1 LLAYIWHGK
10 SEIEKM
16 SEQQKNRGSRTWY
29 LLPIFFGL
37 VGGMAMFFV
46 LRDEDRQLA
55 KNGVKLGAILTIVP
69 IIIVASLWSVLFAYL
84 LSDLTTTGATTTPI
98 PDSGLFLP

>member
-1 LLAYIWHGK
+1 MKK

-16 SEQQKNRGSRTWY
+16 SEQQVKRGSKIWY
-29 LLPIFFGL
+29 LLPIFFGF

-46 LRDEDRQLA
+46 LKDENRQLA
-55 KNGVKLGAILTIVP
+55 KNGVKVGAILTILLVVV
-69 IIIVASLWSVLFAYL
+69 IVTLWSVLFASL
-84 LSDLTTTGATTTPI
+84 LSNLSTTGATTTPI

>member
-1 LLAYIWHGK
+1 
-10 SEIEKM
+10 M
-16 SEQQKNRGSRTWY
+16 SEQQKKGSIAWY

-46 LRDEDRQLA
+46 LKDENRQLA

-69 IIIVASLWSVLFAYL
+69 ILIIVLLWSVLIASL
-84 LSDLTTTGATTTPI
+84 LSDLTTTGATTTSI
-98 PDSGLFLP
+98 PNSGLFLP

>member
-1 LLAYIWHGK
+1 
-10 SEIEKM
+10 M
-16 SEQQKNRGSRTWY
+16 SEQQKNRGSNIWY

-46 LRDEDRQLA
+46 LKDENRQLA

-69 IIIVASLWSVLFAYL
+69 ILIIVLLWSVLIASL
-84 LSDLTTTGATTTPI
+84 LSDLTTTGATTTSI
-98 PDSGLFLP
+98 PNSGLFLP

>member
-1 LLAYIWHGK
+1 
-10 SEIEKM
+10 M
-16 SEQQKNRGSRTWY
+16 SEQQKNRGSNIWY

-46 LRDEDRQLA
+46 LKDEDRQLA

-69 IIIVASLWSVLFAYL
+69 IIIVASLWSVLFTYL